1 MCNCCSVLEGAG
13 GAEDFLAVELLLIE
27 VGLLNPDAAVALLL
41 GVTNPLLARD
51 DEAVVSRANPLPLLR
66 LLVEEGL
73 LRGVVLCTPRLPALL
88 LSIVFLKSLDSN
100 GRILT
105 HT

>member
-1 MCNCCSVLEGAG
+1 M
-13 GAEDFLAVELLLIE
+13 AVELLLIE
-27 VGLLNPDAAVALLL
+27 VGLLNPDIAVALLL

-51 DEAVVSRANPLPLLR
+51 DEAVVSRVNPLPLLR

-73 LRGVVLCTPRLPALL
+73 LCGVVLCTPRLPAFLS
-88 LSIVFLKSLDSN
+88 SIVFLKSLDNN

>member
-1 MCNCCSVLEGAG
+1 MCNRCSVSEGAG
-13 GAEDFLAVELLLIE
+13 GEVDFLAVELLLIE
-27 VGLLNPDAAVALLL
+27 VGLLNPDVAVALL

-51 DEAVVSRANPLPLLR
+51 DEAVVSRVNPLPLLR

-73 LRGVVLCTPRLPALL
+73 LCGVVLCTPRLPAFLS
-88 LSIVFLKSLDSN
+88 SIVFLKSLDNN